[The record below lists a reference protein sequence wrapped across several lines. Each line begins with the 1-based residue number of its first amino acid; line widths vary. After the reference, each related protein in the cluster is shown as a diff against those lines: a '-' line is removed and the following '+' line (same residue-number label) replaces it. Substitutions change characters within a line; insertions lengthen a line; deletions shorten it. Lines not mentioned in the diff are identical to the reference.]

1 MTLHHFVLPMVL
13 ALAAAAPASALQAH
27 QQPAQPSAQQPAM
40 TNADLVKLVQA
51 GVPESA
57 IIASIHTSAPAF
69 DLSAD
74 GLVALHKAGVT
85 QGELEAAIA
94 ANSAS
99 HPAGA
104 APAAPVPTASA
115 PTASTAATTHIPT
128 VALVVSGASR
138 RITLEKVQLAET
150 KNKPTSMNSLASDT
164 VLGQTMQVGVNA
176 TAWDVASHTGSYAGY
191 TAVNGAGSVMTSM
204 MGHRKPTVTY
214 VWGIAGAASSNI
226 SRSTLPVFLV
236 NFSDV
241 PGVNPDDYAP
251 AMLKLTPA
259 QNSVRLLGATQGKE
273 DARSSATADWQV
285 YSNFLEDRVAIQ
297 TQKLASGQ
305 YKIVP
310 TSPLLPGEYGVALRP
325 ISKSKQFSGA
335 DIMRGQGDGMIFNAA
350 WSFQVPPDAKAE

>member
-1 MTLHHFVLPMVL
+1 MTLQHFILPMVL
-13 ALAAAAPASALQAH
+13 ALAAAAPAAALQAH
-27 QQPAQPSAQQPAM
+27 QQPAQQPAM

-85 QGELEAAIA
+85 QDELEAAIA
-94 ANSAS
+94 ANSATHS
-99 HPAGA
+99 AGA
-104 APAAPVPTASA
+104 TPAASA
-115 PTASTAATTHIPT
+115 PTAPAAPATHIPT
-128 VALVVSGASR
+128 VALIVSGAPR
-138 RITLEKVQLAET
+138 PITLEKVQLAET

-164 VLGQTMQVGVNA
+164 VLGQTMQVGINA

-191 TAVNGAGSVMTSM
+191 TAVNGAGSVMSSM

-226 SRSTLPVFLV
+226 SPSTLPVFLV
-236 NFSDV
+236 NVSDV

-297 TQKLASGQ
+297 TQMLASGQ

>member
-27 QQPAQPSAQQPAM
+27 QQPAQQTAM

-57 IIASIHTSAPAF
+57 IIASIHSSNPAF

-94 ANSAS
+94 ANSAA

-104 APAAPVPTASA
+104 APAPSA
-115 PTASTAATTHIPT
+115 PTASAAATTHIPT
-128 VALVVSGASR
+128 VALIVSGAPR
-138 RITLEKVQLAET
+138 PITLEKVQLAET

-191 TAVNGAGSVMTSM
+191 TAVNGAGSVMSSM

-226 SRSTLPVFLV
+226 SPSTLPVFLV

-241 PGVNPDDYAP
+241 PGVNPDDYVP
-251 AMLKLTPA
+251 EMLKLTPA

-297 TQKLASGQ
+297 TQKLATGQ

-325 ISKSKQFSGA
+325 VSKSKQFSGA

>member
-1 MTLHHFVLPMVL
+1 MTLQHFILPMVL
-13 ALAAAAPASALQAH
+13 ALAAAAPAAALQAH
-27 QQPAQPSAQQPAM
+27 QQPAQQPAM

-85 QGELEAAIA
+85 QDELEAAIA
-94 ANSAS
+94 ANSATHS
-99 HPAGA
+99 AGA
-104 APAAPVPTASA
+104 TPAASA
-115 PTASTAATTHIPT
+115 PTAPAAPATHIPT
-128 VALVVSGASR
+128 VALIVSGAPR
-138 RITLEKVQLAET
+138 PITLEKVQLAET

-191 TAVNGAGSVMTSM
+191 TAVNGAGSVMSSM

-226 SRSTLPVFLV
+226 SPSTLPVFLV
-236 NFSDV
+236 NVSDV

-297 TQKLASGQ
+297 TQMLASGQ

>member
-1 MTLHHFVLPMVL
+1 MTLQHFILPMVL
-13 ALAAAAPASALQAH
+13 ALAAAAPAAALQAH
-27 QQPAQPSAQQPAM
+27 QQPAQQPAM

-85 QGELEAAIA
+85 QDELEAAIA
-94 ANSAS
+94 ANSATHS
-99 HPAGA
+99 AGA
-104 APAAPVPTASA
+104 TPAASA
-115 PTASTAATTHIPT
+115 PTAPAAPATHIPT
-128 VALVVSGASR
+128 VALIVSGAPR
-138 RITLEKVQLAET
+138 PITLEKVQLAET

-164 VLGQTMQVGVNA
+164 VLGQTMQVGINA

-191 TAVNGAGSVMTSM
+191 TAVNGAGSVMSSM

-214 VWGIAGAASSNI
+214 AWGIAGAASSNI
-226 SRSTLPVFLV
+226 SPSTLPVFLV
-236 NFSDV
+236 NVSDV

-297 TQKLASGQ
+297 TQMLASGQ

>member
-1 MTLHHFVLPMVL
+1 
-13 ALAAAAPASALQAH
+13 
-27 QQPAQPSAQQPAM
+27 
-40 TNADLVKLVQA
+40 
-51 GVPESA
+51 
-57 IIASIHTSAPAF
+57 
-69 DLSAD
+69 
-74 GLVALHKAGVT
+74 
-85 QGELEAAIA
+85 
-94 ANSAS
+94 
-99 HPAGA
+99 
-104 APAAPVPTASA
+104 
-115 PTASTAATTHIPT
+115 
-128 VALVVSGASR
+128 
-138 RITLEKVQLAET
+138 
-150 KNKPTSMNSLASDT
+150 
-164 VLGQTMQVGVNA
+164 
-176 TAWDVASHTGSYAGY
+176 
-191 TAVNGAGSVMTSM
+191 VMSSM

-226 SRSTLPVFLV
+226 SPSTLPVFLV
-236 NFSDV
+236 NVSDV

>member
-27 QQPAQPSAQQPAM
+27 QQPAQQPAM

-85 QGELEAAIA
+85 QGELEAAIT
-94 ANSAS
+94 ANSAA
-99 HPAGA
+99 HPA
-104 APAAPVPTASA
+104 PALAASA
-115 PTASTAATTHIPT
+115 PTTPAAAATHIPT
-128 VALVVSGASR
+128 VALIVSGAPHP
-138 RITLEKVQLAET
+138 ITLEKVQLAET

-191 TAVNGAGSVMTSM
+191 SAVSGAGNVMSGM

-214 VWGIAGAASSNI
+214 VWGIPGAVSGNI
-226 SRSTLPVFLV
+226 SPSSLPVVLV

-241 PGVNPDDYAP
+241 PGVNPDDYVP

-297 TQKLASGQ
+297 TQKLANGQ
-305 YKIVP
+305 YRIVP

-325 ISKSKQFSGA
+325 VSKSKQFSGA

>member
-13 ALAAAAPASALQAH
+13 ALAAAAPASQAH
-27 QQPAQPSAQQPAM
+27 QQPAQQPAM

-57 IIASIHTSAPAF
+57 IIASIHGSVPAF

-94 ANSAS
+94 ANSAA

-104 APAAPVPTASA
+104 APVASA
-115 PTASTAATTHIPT
+115 PTPPTATPAHIPT
-128 VALVVSGASR
+128 VALIVSGTPR
-138 RITLEKVQLAET
+138 PITLEKLQLAET

-204 MGHRKPTVTY
+204 MGHHKPTVTY

-226 SRSTLPVFLV
+226 SPSTLPVFLV
-236 NFSDV
+236 SVSDV

-285 YSNFLEDRVAIQ
+285 YSNFLEDRVTIQ

-310 TSPLLPGEYGVALRP
+310 SSPLLPGEYGVALRP
-325 ISKSKQFSGA
+325 VSKSKQFSGA

>member
-1 MTLHHFVLPMVL
+1 MTLHHFLLPMVL

-27 QQPAQPSAQQPAM
+27 QQPAQQPAM

-57 IIASIHTSAPAF
+57 IIASIHASSPAY

-94 ANSAS
+94 ANSTA
-99 HPAGA
+99 HPPGA
-104 APAAPVPTASA
+104 APAAPTPTAPAAA
-115 PTASTAATTHIPT
+115 PTHIPS
-128 VALVVSGASR
+128 VALIVSGAPR
-138 RITLEKVQLAET
+138 PITLEKVQLAET

-191 TAVNGAGSVMTSM
+191 TAVNGAGSVMSGM

-226 SRSTLPVFLV
+226 SSSTLPVFLV

-297 TQKLASGQ
+297 TQKLASGR

-325 ISKSKQFSGA
+325 VSKSKQFSGA

-350 WSFQVPPDAKAE
+350 WSFQVPPDAKAQ